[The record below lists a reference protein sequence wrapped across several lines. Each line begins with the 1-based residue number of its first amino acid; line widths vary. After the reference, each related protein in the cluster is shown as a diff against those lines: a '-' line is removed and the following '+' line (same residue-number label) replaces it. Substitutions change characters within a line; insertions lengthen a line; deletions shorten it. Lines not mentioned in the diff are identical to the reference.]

1 MPIAWVEENT
11 KVFIGL
17 FIKCAQRLKANHG
30 YAGYACIISRIR
42 DNKNEPTEAYFSRK
56 FWAMNVGNP
65 FLEADHFITW
75 Y

>member
-42 DNKNEPTEAYFSRK
+42 DNK
-56 FWAMNVGNP
+56 MNLQKLI
-65 FLEADHFITW
+65 FLENFGR
-75 Y
+75 